1 MTRGLTFL
9 ACLAVALPVSAQE
22 VGIADAAIT
31 LSASGRAELWF
42 ELESGTEHRLRFEGE
57 TVEVDGIGVG
67 SYAERGGLES
77 AWREFLREH
86 AGEDAPAVRGG
97 LVDFRRFLEEWRSS
111 EEATDRDAA
120 LALAGRIDAIL
131 GLAAPSPTGAAPA
144 LPTGEAAPDVSGRSG
159 PMQIVPGGLGFD
171 VTGEL
176 NRLRDALDRL
186 GDSGESIEDGLA
198 MIVHGDYEV
207 LAEATIPGDVAIL
220 DGTLRLAGGVEGDIL
235 VLDGTLVLDGSAR
248 VRGDVLQVGG
258 DVDFSEDASSVE
270 GEILSDIRLAPSEPS
285 ARSAPDA
292 PSVQRVESFEAP
304 MRMRPAQPGLGSR
317 LARNFGRAAE
327 GVVAAGCAFIV
338 LAALGLLLVYFGRRR
353 LETVSDTVRLEFARS
368 FAMGLAGEVLFLPV
382 LLVLT
387 VLVITIPV
395 ALFLIPAVGL
405 AQVAGYLAAA
415 HAGGEIFARR
425 RFRSEW
431 LERLRRSNS
440 YYYVVS
446 GLALLML
453 PFAAGAVLWVFGGAA
468 DFVRGL
474 ILFVAIVGTWV
485 VVTAG
490 FGGVL
495 LTRAGGR
502 SVVIDWSADNAPDGG
517 ASPAPAADTPS
528 DTVDDA

>member
-1 MTRGLTFL
+1 MTRGLAFL
-9 ACLAVALPVSAQE
+9 ACLAIALPVGAQE
-22 VGIADAAIT
+22 AGIADAAIT

-86 AGEDAPAVRGG
+86 AGEDASAVRGG

-144 LPTGEAAPDVSGRSG
+144 LPTGEAAPEVSGRSG

-176 NRLRDALDRL
+176 DRLRDALDRL

-198 MIVHGDYEV
+198 MIVHGDHEV

-387 VLVITIPV
+387 VLVITWLVVPF
-395 ALFLIPAVGL
+395 FLLAVWL
-405 AQVAGYLAAA
+405 AGVFGYLAAA

-502 SVVIDWSADNAPDGG
+502 SVVIDWSADSAPDGG
-517 ASPAPAADTPS
+517 ASPGAGADTPS
-528 DTVDDA
+528 NTVDDA

>member
-1 MTRGLTFL
+1 MTRALAFL
-9 ACLAVALPVSAQE
+9 ACLAVALPVRAQE
-22 VGIADAAIT
+22 AGIADAAIT
-31 LSASGRAELWF
+31 LSAGGRAELWF

-57 TVEVDGIGVG
+57 AVEVDGIGIG
-67 SYAERGGLES
+67 SYAARGGLES
-77 AWREFLREH
+77 AWRDFLREH
-86 AGEDAPAVRGG
+86 AGEDAASVRDG
-97 LVDFRRFLEEWRSS
+97 LVDFRRFLEEWTSS
-111 EEATDRDAA
+111 EEAADRDAA
-120 LALAGRIDAIL
+120 RALAGRIDAIL
-131 GLAAPSPTGAAPA
+131 GLAARSPAGAAAARPA
-144 LPTGEAAPDVSGRSG
+144 GEPTPGISGRPG
-159 PMQIVPGGLGFD
+159 PLQIVPGGLGFD

-176 NRLRDALDRL
+176 DRLRDALGRL
-186 GDSGESIEDGLA
+186 GDSGEFTEDRLA
-198 MIVHGDYEV
+198 MIVHGNYEV

-235 VLDGTLVLDGSAR
+235 VLDGALLLDGGAR

-258 DVDFSEDASSVE
+258 EIDFGEGASAVE
-270 GEILSDIRLAPSEPS
+270 GEILSDIRLAPASPTRAATEAPS
-285 ARSAPDA
+285 AR
-292 PSVQRVESFEAP
+292 RVESFEAP
-304 MRMRPAQPGLGSR
+304 MQMRPAQPGLGSR
-317 LARNFGRAAE
+317 LVRNFGRAAE
-327 GVVAAGCAFIV
+327 GVIAAGCAFIV
-338 LAALGLLLVYFGRRR
+338 LAALGLLLVYVGRRR

-382 LLVLT
+382 LLVLA
-387 VLVITIPV
+387 VLVITWLVIPF
-395 ALFLIPAVGL
+395 FLLAAGL
-405 AQVAGYLAAA
+405 AGLFGYLAAA

-453 PFAAGAVLWVFGGAA
+453 PFAAGAALWVFGGAA

-474 ILFVAIVGTWV
+474 ILFVAGVGTWV

-502 SVVIDWSADNAPDGG
+502 SVVIDWSADNATGAG
-517 ASPAPAADTPS
+517 ASPGAGTDPPATP
-528 DTVDDA
+528 VDDA

>member
-1 MTRGLTFL
+1 MTRGLAFL

-22 VGIADAAIT
+22 AGIADAAIT

-57 TVEVDGIGVG
+57 TVEVDGIEVG

-86 AGEDAPAVRGG
+86 AGEDASAVRGG
-97 LVDFRRFLEEWRSS
+97 LVDFRRFLEEWGSS

-131 GLAAPSPTGAAPA
+131 GLAAASPTGAAPA
-144 LPTGEAAPDVSGRSG
+144 LPTGEAAPEVSGRSG

-176 NRLRDALDRL
+176 DRLRDALDRL

-198 MIVHGDYEV
+198 MIVHGDHEV

-258 DVDFSEDASSVE
+258 DVDFSADASSVE

-395 ALFLIPAVGL
+395 ALFLIPAVGF

-502 SVVIDWSADNAPDGG
+502 SVVIDWSADSAPDGG
-517 ASPAPAADTPS
+517 ASPGAGADTPS
-528 DTVDDA
+528 NTVDDA

>member
-1 MTRGLTFL
+1 MRRALAFL
-9 ACLAVALPVSAQE
+9 SCFAVALPVGAQE

-31 LSASGRAELWF
+31 FSAVGRAELWF

-57 TVEVDGIGVG
+57 TVAVDGIGIG

-77 AWREFLREH
+77 AWRDFLREH
-86 AGEDAPAVRGG
+86 AGEDASAVRGG
-97 LVDFRRFLEEWRSS
+97 LVEFRRFLEEWSS
-111 EEATDRDAA
+111 SAEAADGDAA
-120 LALAGRIDAIL
+120 RALAGRIDAIL
-131 GLAAPSPTGAAPA
+131 GLAAPSPAGAAPA
-144 LPTGEAAPDVSGRSG
+144 LPAGEPAISGQPG

-176 NRLRDALDRL
+176 DRLRDALGRL
-186 GDSGESIEDGLA
+186 GDSGEFTEGRLA
-198 MIVHGDYEV
+198 MIVHGDYEI
-207 LAEATIPGDVAIL
+207 LAETTIPGDVAIL
-220 DGTLRLAGGVEGDIL
+220 DGTLRLGGDVNGDIL
-235 VLDGTLVLDGSAR
+235 VLDGALVLDGGAR

-258 DVDFSEDASSVE
+258 EIDFGEDASRVE
-270 GEILSDIRLAPSEPS
+270 GEILSDIGLTPSEPS
-285 ARSAPDA
+285 ARATPDA

-304 MRMRPAQPGLGSR
+304 MRMRSAQPGLGSR

-327 GVVAAGCAFIV
+327 GVIAAGCAFMV
-338 LAALGLLLVYFGRRR
+338 FAALGLLLVYFGRRR

-387 VLVITIPV
+387 VLIITIPV
-395 ALFLIPAVGL
+395 ALFLVPAVAL
-405 AQVAGYLAAA
+405 AGVFGYLAAA

-453 PFAAGAVLWVFGGAA
+453 PFAAGAALWVLGGAA

-474 ILFVAIVGTWV
+474 ILSLSTVGTWI

-490 FGGVL
+490 FGSVL

-502 SVVIDWSADNAPDGG
+502 SVVIDWSADSAPGDGAPTG
-517 ASPAPAADTPS
+517 AGTDPPLTPA
-528 DTVDDA
+528 DDA

>member
-1 MTRGLTFL
+1 MTRALAFL
-9 ACLAVALPVSAQE
+9 ACLAVALPVGAQE

-57 TVEVDGIGVG
+57 TVEADGIGIG
-67 SYAERGGLES
+67 SYAKGGGLES
-77 AWREFLREH
+77 AWRDFLREH
-86 AGEDAPAVRGG
+86 AGEDASAVRGG
-97 LVDFRRFLEEWRSS
+97 LVDFRRVLEERTLS
-111 EEATDRDAA
+111 EEAADRDAA
-120 LALAGRIDAIL
+120 RALAGRIDALL
-131 GLAAPSPTGAAPA
+131 GLAVPASAGAAPA
-144 LPTGEAAPDVSGRSG
+144 PPAGEPAPEIARRPG

-176 NRLRDALDRL
+176 DRLRDALGRL
-186 GDSGESIEDGLA
+186 GNSGEFIEDGLA

-235 VLDGTLVLDGSAR
+235 VLDGMLVMGGDAR

-258 DVDFSEDASSVE
+258 EVDFGEDASRVE

-285 ARSAPDA
+285 ARTAPDA
-292 PSVQRVESFEAP
+292 SSARRVESFDFPAQV
-304 MRMRPAQPGLGSR
+304 RPAPPGLGSR
-317 LARNFGRAAE
+317 LARNFGRAVE
-327 GVVAAGCAFIV
+327 GVVAAGCAFMV

-382 LLVLT
+382 VLVLT
-387 VLVITIPV
+387 VLLITIPI
-395 ALFLIPAVGL
+395 AFFLIPAVGL
-405 AQVAGYLAAA
+405 AGVFGYLAAA

-453 PFAAGAVLWVFGGAA
+453 PFAAGAALWVFGGAA

-502 SVVIDWSADNAPDGG
+502 SVVIDWSADNAPSGG
-517 ASPAPAADTPS
+517 ASTEAGADPPTA
-528 DTVDDA
+528 TADDA

>member
-1 MTRGLTFL
+1 MTRTLPFL
-9 ACLAVALPVSAQE
+9 ACLAVVLPASAQE
-22 VGIADAAIT
+22 AGIADAAIT
-31 LSASGRAELWF
+31 LSAAGRAELWF

-57 TVEVDGIGVG
+57 TVEVDGIGIG
-67 SYAERGGLES
+67 SYAERGDLES
-77 AWREFLREH
+77 AWRAFLREH
-86 AGEDAPAVRGG
+86 AGEDASAVRGG
-97 LVDFRRFLEEWRSS
+97 LVEFRRFLEEWSS
-111 EEATDRDAA
+111 AEEVADGEAA
-120 LALAGRIDAIL
+120 RALAGRIDAIL
-131 GLAAPSPTGAAPA
+131 GLAVPAGAAPA
-144 LPTGEAAPDVSGRSG
+144 LPAGEAAPEAPGQPG

-176 NRLRDALDRL
+176 DRLREALGRL
-186 GDSGESIEDGLA
+186 GDSGEFSEGGLA

-235 VLDGTLVLDGSAR
+235 MLDGVLVLDGDAR

-258 DVDFSEDASSVE
+258 EVDFGEDASSVE
-270 GEILSDIRLAPSEPS
+270 GEILSDIRLAPSAPS
-285 ARSAPDA
+285 APAAPDA
-292 PSVQRVESFEAP
+292 PSVRQVESSEAP
-304 MRMRPAQPGLGSR
+304 MQMRPPQPPGFWSR
-317 LARNFGRAAE
+317 LARNFGRAVE
-327 GVVAAGCAFIV
+327 GVIAAGSTFMV
-338 LAALGLLLVYFGRRR
+338 LAVLGLLLVYFGRRR

-368 FAMGLAGEVLFLPV
+368 FAMGLAGEVLFVPV
-382 LLVLT
+382 LLVLIA
-387 VLVITIPV
+387 LVVTWLVVPF
-395 ALFLIPAVGL
+395 FLLAVWL
-405 AQVAGYLAAA
+405 AGVFGYLAAA
-415 HAGGEIFARR
+415 HASGEIFARR
-425 RFRSEW
+425 RFRTEW

-474 ILFVAIVGTWV
+474 ILFVAGVGTWV

-502 SVVIDWSADNAPDGG
+502 SVVVDWSADSAPGEG
-517 ASPAPAADTPS
+517 ASPRAETDPPSAP
-528 DTVDDA
+528 VDDA

>member
-1 MTRGLTFL
+1 MRRALAFL
-9 ACLAVALPVSAQE
+9 ACLAVAFPVNAQE

-31 LSASGRAELWF
+31 LSAGGRAELWF
-42 ELESGTEHRLRFEGE
+42 ELEGGTEHRLRFEGE
-57 TVEVDGIGVG
+57 TVEVDGIGIG
-67 SYAERGGLES
+67 SFAERGDLES
-77 AWREFLREH
+77 AWRDFLREH
-86 AGEDAPAVRGG
+86 AGEDVSAVRSG
-97 LVDFRRFLEEWRSS
+97 LIEFRQALEEWDAS
-111 EEATDRDAA
+111 EEAVDRDAA
-120 LALAGRIDAIL
+120 RALAGRLDAIL
-131 GLAAPSPTGAAPA
+131 GLAVPAAAGAAPA
-144 LPTGEAAPDVSGRSG
+144 LPAGETAPGIPGQPR

-176 NRLRDALDRL
+176 DRLRDALGRL
-186 GDSGESIEDGLA
+186 GDSGEFIEDRLA

-207 LAEATIPGDVAIL
+207 LAEATVPGDVAIL
-220 DGTLRLAGGVEGDIL
+220 DGTLSLAGSVEGDIL
-235 VLDGTLVLDGSAR
+235 VLDGALVLDGGAR

-258 DVDFSEDASSVE
+258 EVDFGEGASGVE
-270 GEILSDIRLAPSEPS
+270 GEILSDIRLAPASPTRAATE
-285 ARSAPDA
+285 A
-292 PSVQRVESFEAP
+292 PSVRRVESFDVP
-304 MRMRPAQPGLGSR
+304 VQMRPAQPGLASR
-317 LARNFGRAAE
+317 LLRNFGRAAE
-327 GVVAAGCAFIV
+327 GVIAAGCAFMV
-338 LAALGLLLVYFGRRR
+338 LAALGLLLVYVGRRR

-382 LLVLT
+382 LLVLA
-387 VLVITIPV
+387 VLVITWLVIPF
-395 ALFLIPAVGL
+395 FLLAAGL
-405 AQVAGYLAAA
+405 AGLFGYLAAA

-453 PFAAGAVLWVFGGAA
+453 PFAAGAALWVFGGAA

-474 ILFVAIVGTWV
+474 ILFVAGVGTWV

-502 SVVIDWSADNAPDGG
+502 SVVIDWSADPATGEG
-517 ASPAPAADTPS
+517 ASPGAGTDPPSAP
-528 DTVDDA
+528 VDDA

>member
-1 MTRGLTFL
+1 MTRALAFF
-9 ACLAVALPVSAQE
+9 ACLAVALPASAQE
-22 VGIADAAIT
+22 VGIVDAAIT
-31 LSASGRAELWF
+31 LSAGGRAELWF

-57 TVEVDGIGVG
+57 AIEVDGIGIG
-67 SYAERGGLES
+67 SFAERGGLGS
-77 AWREFLREH
+77 AWRDFLREH
-86 AGEDAPAVRGG
+86 AGEDAASVRGG
-97 LVDFRRFLEEWRSS
+97 LVEFRQFLEEWTSG
-111 EEATDRDAA
+111 EETADRDAA
-120 LALAGRIDAIL
+120 RALAGRIDAIL
-131 GLAAPSPTGAAPA
+131 GLAVPSPAGAAPA
-144 LPTGEAAPDVSGRSG
+144 PPAGEPAPDFSGRPG

-176 NRLRDALDRL
+176 DRLRDALGRL
-186 GDSGESIEDGLA
+186 GDSGGFIEDRLA
-198 MIVHGDYEV
+198 MIVHGDYEI

-235 VLDGTLVLDGSAR
+235 VLDGALVLDGGAR

-258 DVDFSEDASSVE
+258 EVDFGEAASGVE
-270 GEILSDIRLAPSEPS
+270 GEILSDIRLAPP
-285 ARSAPDA
+285 APPTGAAPEA
-292 PSVQRVESFEAP
+292 PSVRRVESVEFP
-304 MRMRPAQPGLGSR
+304 MQMRPAQPGLGSR

-327 GVVAAGCAFIV
+327 GVIAAGCAFMV

-368 FAMGLAGEVLFLPV
+368 FAMGLAGEVLFFPV
-382 LLVLT
+382 LLVLA
-387 VLVITIPV
+387 VLVITWLVIPF
-395 ALFLIPAVGL
+395 FLLAAGL
-405 AQVAGYLAAA
+405 AGLFGYLAAA

-453 PFAAGAVLWVFGGAA
+453 PFAAGAALWVFGGAA

-474 ILFVAIVGTWV
+474 ILFVAGVGTWV

-502 SVVIDWSADNAPDGG
+502 SVVIDWSADHATGES
-517 ASPAPAADTPS
+517 ASPGVETDPPSTP
-528 DTVDDA
+528 VDDA

>member
-1 MTRGLTFL
+1 MTRALAFL
-9 ACLAVALPVSAQE
+9 SCFAVALPVGAQE

-31 LSASGRAELWF
+31 FSAVGRAELWF

-57 TVEVDGIGVG
+57 TVEVDGIGIG
-67 SYAERGGLES
+67 SYAEHGGLES
-77 AWREFLREH
+77 AWRDFLREH
-86 AGEDAPAVRGG
+86 AGEDASAVRGG
-97 LVDFRRFLEEWRSS
+97 LVEFRRFLEEWSS
-111 EEATDRDAA
+111 SAEAADRDAA
-120 LALAGRIDAIL
+120 RALAGRIDAIL
-131 GLAAPSPTGAAPA
+131 GLAAPSPAGAAPA
-144 LPTGEAAPDVSGRSG
+144 LPAGEPAPGISGRPG

-176 NRLRDALDRL
+176 DRLRDALGRL
-186 GDSGESIEDGLA
+186 GDSGEFTEGRLA

-220 DGTLRLAGGVEGDIL
+220 DGTLRLDGDVAGDIL
-235 VLDGTLVLDGSAR
+235 VLDGALVLDGGAR

-258 DVDFSEDASSVE
+258 KVDFGEDASRVE
-270 GEILSDIRLAPSEPS
+270 GEVLSDIRLTPSEPS
-285 ARSAPDA
+285 AGAAPDV
-292 PSVQRVESFEAP
+292 PSVQRVESFETP
-304 MRMRPAQPGLGSR
+304 MHMRPAQPGLGSR

-327 GVVAAGCAFIV
+327 GVIAAGCAFMV

-387 VLVITIPV
+387 VLVITWLVIPFFLV
-395 ALFLIPAVGL
+395 AAGL
-405 AQVAGYLAAA
+405 AAVFGYLAAA

-446 GLALLML
+446 GLALLVL
-453 PFAAGAVLWVFGGAA
+453 PFAAGAALWVFGGAA

-474 ILFVAIVGTWV
+474 ILFVAIVGTWI

-490 FGGVL
+490 FGSVL

-502 SVVIDWSADNAPDGG
+502 SVVIDWSADSAPGDG
-517 ASPAPAADTPS
+517 ASAGAGTDRPSAPA
-528 DTVDDA
+528 DDA

>member
-1 MTRGLTFL
+1 MTRGLAFL
-9 ACLAVALPVSAQE
+9 ACLAVALPVSAQD

-131 GLAAPSPTGAAPA
+131 GLAAPAPTGAAPA
-144 LPTGEAAPDVSGRSG
+144 LPTGEAAPEVSGRSG

-176 NRLRDALDRL
+176 DRLRDALDRL

-198 MIVHGDYEV
+198 MIVHGDHEV
-207 LAEATIPGDVAIL
+207 LAEATIPGDIAIL

-304 MRMRPAQPGLGSR
+304 MRMRPAQPGFGSR

-387 VLVITIPV
+387 VLVITWLVVPF
-395 ALFLIPAVGL
+395 FLLAVWL
-405 AQVAGYLAAA
+405 AGVFGYLAAA

-502 SVVIDWSADNAPDGG
+502 SVVIDWSADSAPDGG
-517 ASPAPAADTPS
+517 ASPGAGADTPS

>member
-1 MTRGLTFL
+1 MTRALAFL
-9 ACLAVALPVSAQE
+9 GCLAVALPVGAQE

-42 ELESGTEHRLRFEGE
+42 ELEGGTEHRLRFEGE
-57 TVEVDGIGVG
+57 TVEVDGIGIG

-77 AWREFLREH
+77 AWRDFLREH
-86 AGEDAPAVRGG
+86 AGEDAAAVRGG
-97 LVDFRRFLEEWRSS
+97 LVDFRRFLEEWSSS
-111 EEATDRDAA
+111 EEVADRGAA
-120 LALAGRIDAIL
+120 RALAGRIDAIL
-131 GLAAPSPTGAAPA
+131 GLAAPSPAGAVPA
-144 LPTGEAAPDVSGRSG
+144 LTSGEPAPGISGQRG

-176 NRLRDALDRL
+176 DRLRDALGRR
-186 GDSGESIEDGLA
+186 GDSGEFIEDGLA
-198 MIVHGDYEV
+198 MLVHGDYVV
-207 LAEATIPGDVAIL
+207 LAESTIPGDVAIL
-220 DGTLRLAGGVEGDIL
+220 DGTLRLAGSVEGDIL
-235 VLDGTLVLDGSAR
+235 VLDGALVLDGGAR

-258 DVDFSEDASSVE
+258 EVDFGEDASRVE

-285 ARSAPDA
+285 ARAAPDA

-304 MRMRPAQPGLGSR
+304 MHMRPSQPGLGTR
-317 LARNFGRAAE
+317 LARNFGRAVE
-327 GVVAAGCAFIV
+327 GVVAAGCAFMV
-338 LAALGLLLVYFGRRR
+338 LAALGLLFVYFGRRR

-387 VLVITIPV
+387 VLVITWLVIPF
-395 ALFLIPAVGL
+395 FLLAAGL
-405 AQVAGYLAAA
+405 AGVFGYLAAA
-415 HAGGEIFARR
+415 HAGGEMFARR

-453 PFAAGAVLWVFGGAA
+453 PFAAGAALWVFGGAA

-474 ILFVAIVGTWV
+474 ILFVAGVGTWV

-502 SVVIDWSADNAPDGG
+502 SVVIDWSADNAPGDGATPG
-517 ASPAPAADTPS
+517 AGTDPPSAP
-528 DTVDDA
+528 VDDA

>member
-1 MTRGLTFL
+1 MTRALAFL
-9 ACLAVALPVSAQE
+9 ASLAVALPVSAQE

-31 LSASGRAELWF
+31 LSAAGRAELWF
-42 ELESGTEHRLRFEGE
+42 ELEGGTEHRLRFEAE
-57 TVEVDGIGVG
+57 AVEVDGIGIG
-67 SYAERGGLES
+67 SYAARGGLES
-77 AWREFLREH
+77 AWRDFLREH
-86 AGEDAPAVRGG
+86 AGEDVSSVRGG
-97 LVDFRRFLEEWRSS
+97 LVEFRQFLEEWTAS
-111 EEATDRDAA
+111 EEAADRDAA
-120 LALAGRIDAIL
+120 RALAGRIDVIL
-131 GLAAPSPTGAAPA
+131 GLAAPSPVGAAPA
-144 LPTGEAAPDVSGRSG
+144 LPAGEPARDVAGQPR

-176 NRLRDALDRL
+176 GRLRDALGRL
-186 GDSGESIEDGLA
+186 GDSGRFIEDRLA

-207 LAEATIPGDVAIL
+207 PAEATIPGDVAIL
-220 DGTLRLAGGVEGDIL
+220 DGTLRLEGDVEGDIL
-235 VLDGTLVLDGSAR
+235 VLDGALVLEGSAR

-258 DVDFSEDASSVE
+258 EVDFGEAAPGVE
-270 GEILSDIRLAPSEPS
+270 GEILSDIRLAPPPPPTR
-285 ARSAPDA
+285 AATDA

-304 MRMRPAQPGLGSR
+304 MQMRPAQPGLGLR

-327 GVVAAGCAFIV
+327 GVIAAGCAFMV
-338 LAALGLLLVYFGRRR
+338 LAALGLLFVYFGRRR

-382 LLVLT
+382 LLVLA
-387 VLVITIPV
+387 VLVITWLVIPF
-395 ALFLIPAVGL
+395 FLLAAGL
-405 AQVAGYLAAA
+405 AGLFGYLAAA

-446 GLALLML
+446 GIALLML
-453 PFAAGAVLWVFGGAA
+453 PFAAGAALWVFGGAA

-474 ILFVAIVGTWV
+474 ILFVAGVATWV

-502 SVVIDWSADNAPDGG
+502 SVVIDWSADTATGEG
-517 ASPAPAADTPS
+517 ASPGAGTDPPSAP
-528 DTVDDA
+528 VDDA

>member
-1 MTRGLTFL
+1 MTRALAFL
-9 ACLAVALPVSAQE
+9 ACLAVALPARAQE
-22 VGIADAAIT
+22 VDIADAAIT
-31 LSASGRAELWF
+31 LSAGGRAELWF
-42 ELESGTEHRLRFEGE
+42 ELESGTEHRLRFESE
-57 TVEVDGIGVG
+57 AVEVDGIGIG
-67 SYAERGGLES
+67 SYAEHGSLES
-77 AWREFLREH
+77 AWRDFLREH
-86 AGEDAPAVRGG
+86 AGEDASSVRGG
-97 LVDFRRFLEEWRSS
+97 LVEFRKFLEEGTSS
-111 EEATDRDAA
+111 EEAADRDASR
-120 LALAGRIDAIL
+120 ALAGRIDAIL
-131 GLAAPSPTGAAPA
+131 GLATPSAAGAAPA
-144 LPTGEAAPDVSGRSG
+144 PPAGEPAPEIAVRPG

-176 NRLRDALDRL
+176 DRLRDALGRL
-186 GDSGESIEDGLA
+186 GDSGEFIEDRLA

-235 VLDGTLVLDGSAR
+235 VLDGALVLDGDAR

-258 DVDFSEDASSVE
+258 EVDFGEGASGVE
-270 GEILSDIRLAPSEPS
+270 GEILSDIRLAPPS
-285 ARSAPDA
+285 PPARAATEA
-292 PSVQRVESFEAP
+292 PSVRRVESFEAP
-304 MRMRPAQPGLGSR
+304 IQMRPASPGLGSR

-327 GVVAAGCAFIV
+327 GVIAAACSFIV
-338 LAALGLLLVYFGRRR
+338 LAALGLLLVSVGRRR

-387 VLVITIPV
+387 VLVITWLVIPF
-395 ALFLIPAVGL
+395 FLLAAGL
-405 AQVAGYLAAA
+405 AGLFGYLAAA

-453 PFAAGAVLWVFGGAA
+453 PFAAGAALWVFGGAA

-474 ILFVAIVGTWV
+474 ILFVAGVGTWV

-502 SVVIDWSADNAPDGG
+502 SVVIDWSADH
-517 ASPAPAADTPS
+517 AADPPS
-528 DTVDDA
+528 APVDDA

>member
-1 MTRGLTFL
+1 MTRALVFLTWF
-9 ACLAVALPVSAQE
+9 AAALPVSAQE

-31 LSASGRAELWF
+31 LSASGRAELRF
-42 ELESGTEHRLRFEGE
+42 QLESGTEHQLRFEGKII
-57 TVEVDGIGVG
+57 EVDGIEIG

-77 AWREFLREH
+77 AWRNFLREH
-86 AGEDAPAVRGG
+86 AGEDAAEIRGG
-97 LVDFRRFLEEWRSS
+97 LVDFRRFVDEWASS
-111 EEATDRDAA
+111 DEAVDRDAA
-120 LALAGRIDAIL
+120 RALAGRIDAIL
-131 GLAAPSPTGAAPA
+131 GLAVPSPVAATPDTPA
-144 LPTGEAAPDVSGRSG
+144 GDATPNLSARSG

-176 NRLRDALDRL
+176 DRLRDALRRL
-186 GDSGESIEDGLA
+186 GDSGEFTEDGLA

-207 LAEATIPGDVAIL
+207 LAASTIPGDIAIL
-220 DGTLRLAGGVEGDIL
+220 DGTLTLGGRVEGDIL
-235 VLDGTLVLDGSAR
+235 LLDGTLALDGDAL

-258 DVDFSEDASSVE
+258 EVDFGDGASRVE
-270 GEILSDIRLAPSEPS
+270 GEILANIRLAPPEPS
-285 ARSAPDA
+285 AGAAPDA
-292 PSVQRVESFEAP
+292 PSARRFVSPEVSVDAQA
-304 MRMRPAQPGLGSR
+304 AQPGLGSR

-327 GVVAAGCAFIV
+327 GVTGAVSAFV
-338 LAALGLLLVYFGRRR
+338 VFGVLGLLLVYFGRRR
-353 LETVSDTVRLEFARS
+353 LETISDAVRLEFARS

-382 LLVLT
+382 LIVLG
-387 VLVITIPV
+387 VLVITWLVLPFFV
-395 ALFLIPAVGL
+395 LAVGI
-405 AQVAGYLAAA
+405 AQVVGYLAVA

-446 GLALLML
+446 GLALLIL
-453 PFAAGAVLWVFGGAA
+453 PFAASAALWVFGGAA

-474 ILFVAIVGTWV
+474 ILFVAVVGTWV

-502 SVVIDWSADNAPDGG
+502 SVVIDWSRDSVPDGAAPSEAG
-517 ASPAPAADTPS
+517 SDPPSSP
-528 DTVDDA
+528 VDDA

>member
-1 MTRGLTFL
+1 MTRALAFLTCF
-9 ACLAVALPVSAQE
+9 AVALPVGAQE
-22 VGIADAAIT
+22 VGIANAAIT
-31 LSASGRAELWF
+31 FSAVGRAELWF

-57 TVEVDGIGVG
+57 TVEVDGIGIG
-67 SYAERGGLES
+67 SYAERGDLES
-77 AWREFLREH
+77 AWRDFLREH
-86 AGEDAPAVRGG
+86 AGEDASAVRGG
-97 LVDFRRFLEEWRSS
+97 LVEFRRFLEEWGSS
-111 EEATDRDAA
+111 EETADRDAA

-131 GLAAPSPTGAAPA
+131 GLAAPSPADAAPA
-144 LPTGEAAPDVSGRSG
+144 PVAGEPAPGIPGQPG
-159 PMQIVPGGLGFD
+159 PIQIVPGGLGFD

-176 NRLRDALDRL
+176 DRLRDALGRL
-186 GDSGESIEDGLA
+186 GDSGEFTEGRLA

-220 DGTLRLAGGVEGDIL
+220 DGTLRLVGDVDGDIL
-235 VLDGTLVLDGSAR
+235 VLDGALVLDGGAR
-248 VRGDVLQVGG
+248 VRGDVLEVGG
-258 DVDFSEDASSVE
+258 EIDFGEDASGVE
-270 GEILSDIRLAPSEPS
+270 GEILSDIGLAPPEPS
-285 ARSAPDA
+285 ARAVSDA
-292 PSVQRVESFEAP
+292 PAVRRVESFEAP

-327 GVVAAGCAFIV
+327 GVIAAGCAFMV

-387 VLVITIPV
+387 VLVITWLVIPF
-395 ALFLIPAVGL
+395 FLLAAGL
-405 AQVAGYLAAA
+405 AAVFGYLAAA

-446 GLALLML
+446 GLALLVL
-453 PFAAGAVLWVFGGAA
+453 PFAAGAALWVFGGAA

-474 ILFVAIVGTWV
+474 ILFVAIVGTWI

-490 FGGVL
+490 FGSVL

-502 SVVIDWSADNAPDGG
+502 SVVIDWSADSAPGDG
-517 ASPAPAADTPS
+517 ASAEAGTDPPSTP
-528 DTVDDA
+528 TDDA

>member
-1 MTRGLTFL
+1 MTRGLAFL
-9 ACLAVALPVSAQE
+9 ACLAIALPVGAQE
-22 VGIADAAIT
+22 AGIADAAIT

-86 AGEDAPAVRGG
+86 AGEDASAVRGG

-144 LPTGEAAPDVSGRSG
+144 LPTGEAAPEVSGRSG

-176 NRLRDALDRL
+176 DRLRDALDRL

-198 MIVHGDYEV
+198 MIVHGDHEV

-387 VLVITIPV
+387 VLVITWLVVPF
-395 ALFLIPAVGL
+395 FLLAVWL
-405 AQVAGYLAAA
+405 AGVFGYLAAA

-517 ASPAPAADTPS
+517 ASPAVAADTPS

>member
-1 MTRGLTFL
+1 MIRALPFL
-9 ACLAVALPVSAQE
+9 ACLAVALPAAAQE

-42 ELESGTEHRLRFEGE
+42 ELASGTEHRVRFEGE

-67 SYAERGGLES
+67 SYAARGGLEG
-77 AWREFLREH
+77 AWRDFLQEH
-86 AGEDAPAVRGG
+86 AGEDASAVRDG
-97 LVDFRRFLEEWRSS
+97 LVDFRRFLQEWGSS
-111 EEATDRDAA
+111 EEAADREAA
-120 LALAGRIDAIL
+120 RALAGRIDAIL
-131 GLAAPSPTGAAPA
+131 GLAVPSPGGTATA
-144 LPTGEAAPDVSGRSG
+144 LPAGEPAPELSGRPG

-171 VTGEL
+171 VAGEL
-176 NRLRDALDRL
+176 DRLRAALGRL
-186 GDSGESIEDGLA
+186 GDSGEFTEDGLA
-198 MIVHGDYEV
+198 MIVHGNYEV

-220 DGTLRLAGGVEGDIL
+220 DGTLRLAGGVEGDVL
-235 VLDGTLVLDGSAR
+235 VLDGTLVLDGDAR

-258 DVDFSEDASSVE
+258 EVDFGEDASRVE
-270 GEILSDIRLAPSEPS
+270 GEILSDIRLAPSAPS
-285 ARSAPDA
+285 ARAGTEA
-292 PSVQRVESFEAP
+292 PSVRRVAPFEAP
-304 MRMRPAQPGLGSR
+304 MQMRPAQPSFGSR

-327 GVVAAGCAFIV
+327 GVIAAGCAFMV

-382 LLVLT
+382 LLVLA
-387 VLVITIPV
+387 VLVITWLVIPFFLLAA
-395 ALFLIPAVGL
+395 ALAGL
-405 AQVAGYLAAA
+405 FGYLAAA

-474 ILFVAIVGTWV
+474 ILFVAGVGTWV

-502 SVVIDWSADNAPDGG
+502 SVVIDWSADHVPGGG
-517 ASPAPAADTPS
+517 AAPEAATDPPS
-528 DTVDDA
+528 DTADDA

>member
-1 MTRGLTFL
+1 MRRALAFL
-9 ACLAVALPVSAQE
+9 SCFAVALPVGAQE

-31 LSASGRAELWF
+31 FSAVGRAELWF

-57 TVEVDGIGVG
+57 TVEVDGIGIG

-77 AWREFLREH
+77 AWRDFLREH
-86 AGEDAPAVRGG
+86 AGEDASAVRGG
-97 LVDFRRFLEEWRSS
+97 LVEFRQFLEEWSS
-111 EEATDRDAA
+111 SAEAADRDAA
-120 LALAGRIDAIL
+120 RALAGRIDAIL
-131 GLAAPSPTGAAPA
+131 GLAAPSPAGVAPA
-144 LPTGEAAPDVSGRSG
+144 LPADEPAISGQPG

-176 NRLRDALDRL
+176 DRLRDALGRL
-186 GDSGESIEDGLA
+186 GDSGEFTEGRLA

-220 DGTLRLAGGVEGDIL
+220 DGTLRLGGDVNGDIL
-235 VLDGTLVLDGSAR
+235 VLDGALVLDGGAR

-258 DVDFSEDASSVE
+258 EVDFGEDASRVE
-270 GEILSDIRLAPSEPS
+270 GEILSDIGLAPPEPS
-285 ARSAPDA
+285 ARAVPDA

-304 MRMRPAQPGLGSR
+304 MRLQSAQPGLGSR

-327 GVVAAGCAFIV
+327 GVIAAGCAFMV

-387 VLVITIPV
+387 VLIITIPV
-395 ALFLIPAVGL
+395 ALFLVPAVAL
-405 AQVAGYLAAA
+405 AGVFGYLAAA

-453 PFAAGAVLWVFGGAA
+453 PFAAGAALWVLGGAA

-474 ILFVAIVGTWV
+474 ILFVAIVGTWI

-495 LTRAGGR
+495 LTRGGGR
-502 SVVIDWSADNAPDGG
+502 SVVIDWSADSAPGDG
-517 ASPAPAADTPS
+517 ASAEAGTDPPSTPP
-528 DTVDDA
+528 DDA